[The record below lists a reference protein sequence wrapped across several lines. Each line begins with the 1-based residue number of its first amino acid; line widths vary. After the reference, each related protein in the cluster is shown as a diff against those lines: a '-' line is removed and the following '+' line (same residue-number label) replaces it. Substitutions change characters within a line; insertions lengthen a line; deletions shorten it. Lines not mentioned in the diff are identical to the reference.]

1 MVTNNSCFD
10 DIILTD
16 PISLKTPYAWVGHI
30 PFAFWLI
37 KYLEPSVF
45 VELGTHTGNSYFA
58 FCQAVDLCKKDTQC
72 FAVDTWKGDEH
83 AGYYEDAI
91 YQNVNKHNEEYYSN
105 FSRLLPMLF
114 DNALDKFEEAS
125 IDLLHIDGLHTYEA
139 VKHDF
144 EAWLPKMSNKGVIIF
159 HDICVK
165 ERNFGVWKL
174 WEELKDK
181 YPFFSFEHSY
191 GLGLIVV
198 GKKILPSVNNLCTQ
212 NSENIKNIQKLFQ
225 KISESYLYEETI
237 SQLEHLANEHTQTQR
252 LVAERDAQL
261 AERDAQ
267 LAEVYSSTSWRI
279 TAPIRSIRRKQ
290 LKASHFISMLLRS
303 RK

>member
-1 MVTNNSCFD
+1 MIANNSYFD

-16 PISLKTPYAWVGHI
+16 PISLKKPYSWVGHI

-37 KYLEPSVF
+37 KYLEPSTF

-58 FCQAVDLCKKDTQC
+58 FCQAVDLCKKNTQC
-72 FAVDTWKGDEH
+72 FAIDTWEGDEH

-91 YQNVNKHNEEYYSN
+91 YQTVKKHNEEYYSN
-105 FSRLLPMLF
+105 FSTLLPLRF
-114 DNALDKFEEAS
+114 DNALDKFEDAS

-144 EAWLPKMSNKGVIIF
+144 EAWLPKMSNKGVILF

-174 WEELKDK
+174 WKELKDK
-181 YPFFSFEHSY
+181 YPSFSFEHSY

-198 GKKILPSVNNLCTQ
+198 GKDILPSVNNLCTQ
-212 NSENIKNIQKLFQ
+212 NSDNIKNIQKLFQ

-237 SQLEHLANEHTQTQR
+237 SQLEHLTKQHTKVQH
-252 LVAERDAQL
+252 LIAERDAQL

-267 LAEVYSSTSWRI
+267 LAELYSSTSWRI
-279 TAPIRSIRRKQ
+279 TAPIRFIKNQ
-290 LKASHFISMLLRS
+290 LKKFIN
-303 RK
+303 KG